1 MRKIIEELEPSP
13 IRTIAN
19 SAIDNKD
26 VIPLWFGETD
36 IITPK
41 FISDSLK
48 SALDKGHT
56 FYTSNHGVHELVET
70 ITEYT
75 SKLHKNTI
83 TSKRIMVTVGGMNAL
98 MISAEAIIN
107 PGDKIICITPVW
119 PNFMRCI
126 EIMGGNVIEIPLI
139 LSESHNKW
147 KLNLEEISKKINE
160 VKGLYISSPNNPTG
174 WMMEKKEH
182 KIILELCRK
191 NKIWIIADEVYERVV
206 YDRKVAPSF
215 LDIAD
220 KNDLL
225 IVINSFS
232 KSWAMTGWRLGWI
245 TIPDGM
251 LHIFEKLNEFNIASP
266 AAPIQHA
273 GITAITE
280 GEDFISDM
288 IKKLSQARE
297 IAIKNL
303 TSFSK
308 VELPFSSAAFY
319 VFFKVKGV
327 TNSESFCIN
336 TLRKSGVGLA
346 PGTAFGKG
354 GNNWIRIC
362 YAKSPSLLQ
371 EAFNRIKP
379 VLS

>member
-147 KLNLEEISKKINE
+147 KLNLEEISKK
-160 VKGLYISSPNNPTG
+160 
-174 WMMEKKEH
+174 
-182 KIILELCRK
+182 
-191 NKIWIIADEVYERVV
+191 
-206 YDRKVAPSF
+206 
-215 LDIAD
+215 
-220 KNDLL
+220 
-225 IVINSFS
+225 
-232 KSWAMTGWRLGWI
+232 
-245 TIPDGM
+245 
-251 LHIFEKLNEFNIASP
+251 
-266 AAPIQHA
+266 
-273 GITAITE
+273 
-280 GEDFISDM
+280 
-288 IKKLSQARE
+288 
-297 IAIKNL
+297 
-303 TSFSK
+303 
-308 VELPFSSAAFY
+308 
-319 VFFKVKGV
+319 
-327 TNSESFCIN
+327 
-336 TLRKSGVGLA
+336 
-346 PGTAFGKG
+346 
-354 GNNWIRIC
+354 
-362 YAKSPSLLQ
+362 
-371 EAFNRIKP
+371 
-379 VLS
+379 